1 MKKCYGH
8 GDLIIRPT
16 KMLWDQLSP
25 EQREQLDRK
34 KIDQKKLDH
43 LILAEGEA
51 TGHKHEIV
59 EGDAELIEE
68 NGTLYLRV
76 KSKEAKLTHPEH
88 DSIAIPKGT
97 YKVDHQREYAP
108 EESIEK
114 ERRVLD

>member
-1 MKKCYGH
+1 MSKCYRH
-8 GDLIIRPT
+8 GDLIIREIDEDSVRQGS
-16 KMLWDQLSP
+16 LW
-25 EQREQLDRK
+25 
-34 KIDQKKLDH
+34 KKLDH

-88 DSIAIPKGT
+88 DTIIVPEGT
-97 YKVDHQREYAP
+97 FEVKHQREYAP
-108 EESIEK
+108 EESVER